1 MAIDMN
7 VFEQNDVK
15 VEVITLSGSKEYQ
28 VTENTTV
35 KEFKR
40 LNNLQGVVIVDA
52 DGDVLRD
59 TDTITEDIQV
69 FVSAPKKNG

>member
-35 KEFKR
+35 RDFKR
-40 LNNLQGVVIVDA
+40 DNNLQGAVIVDA

>member
-35 KEFKR
+35 RDFKR
-40 LNNLQGVVIVDA
+40 DNNLQGVVIVDA